1 MRYAIKPEKVMTSS
15 GELLNKYVV
24 INQGKIESIQE
35 EKPVDCDVHYY
46 PDSYLSAGFIDVH
59 IHGRAGADVMD
70 ENDTALATIAQA
82 LPQTGVIAWVGTTV
96 SAPWQNILSS
106 MQRMKDYIQQGKQSG
121 AELLGSFMEG
131 PYFTERHRGSHP
143 TEYLMPPTIPQ
154 LEELLQISDRTLLRV
169 AIAPEIENAEPAI
182 KWLVE
187 NGVKVSVAH
196 TNATFEQVTKAY
208 YLGADCGVHL
218 FNGMSALHHREP
230 GCTGAVLYHDMLAE
244 IIADGIHVHPAVL
257 NLAYKLKTYRKM
269 VLITDCMRAGGLPDG
284 EYTLGVQTVR
294 VENGQARTFDGS
306 LAGSTCSLDQ
316 ALRNMV
322 FKADVP
328 VWEAIQMVTTI
339 PATYLGV
346 ADRIGD
352 IAVGKEANF
361 TLLNKE
367 LQVQATYIQ
376 GEQVYKCGEKF

>member
-1 MRYAIKPEKVMTSS
+1 
-15 GELLNKYVV
+15 
-24 INQGKIESIQE
+24 
-35 EKPVDCDVHYY
+35 
-46 PDSYLSAGFIDVH
+46 
-59 IHGRAGADVMD
+59 
-70 ENDTALATIAQA
+70 
-82 LPQTGVIAWVGTTV
+82 
-96 SAPWQNILSS
+96 
-106 MQRMKDYIQQGKQSG
+106 
-121 AELLGSFMEG
+121 
-131 PYFTERHRGSHP
+131 
-143 TEYLMPPTIPQ
+143 
-154 LEELLQISDRTLLRV
+154 
-169 AIAPEIENAEPAI
+169 
-182 KWLVE
+182 
-187 NGVKVSVAH
+187 
-196 TNATFEQVTKAY
+196 
-208 YLGADCGVHL
+208 
-218 FNGMSALHHREP
+218 
-230 GCTGAVLYHDMLAE
+230 
-244 IIADGIHVHPAVL
+244 
-257 NLAYKLKTYRKM
+257 M

-346 ADRIGD
+346 TDRIGD

>member
-1 MRYAIKPEKVMTSS
+1 
-15 GELLNKYVV
+15 
-24 INQGKIESIQE
+24 
-35 EKPVDCDVHYY
+35 
-46 PDSYLSAGFIDVH
+46 
-59 IHGRAGADVMD
+59 
-70 ENDTALATIAQA
+70 
-82 LPQTGVIAWVGTTV
+82 
-96 SAPWQNILSS
+96 
-106 MQRMKDYIQQGKQSG
+106 
-121 AELLGSFMEG
+121 
-131 PYFTERHRGSHP
+131 
-143 TEYLMPPTIPQ
+143 MPPTIPQ

-196 TNATFEQVTKAY
+196 TNAIFEQVTKAY

-230 GCTGAVLYHDMLAE
+230 SCTGAVLYHDMLAE

-257 NLAYKLKTYRKM
+257 NLAYKLKTYRRM

-367 LQVQATYIQ
+367 LRVQATYIQ